1 MMMIIYLIY
10 PCGLVSRPFSTPPLA
25 RARSVDRGAACC
37 ASRAMATR
45 DELRLAARQHAERG
59 LRCSAKWVAELLV
72 SIARDGQADAEM
84 LTDEEEEDEDEQD
97 RVLLAKAYFDTNEF
111 QRAAHALQGVRGAR
125 GRFLRWYSLFLVGEK
140 RKEEETLEEVKRQAF
155 DEGGKPIRFGQQ
167 NAILISSLEKLETI
181 AKNALTRFKSAR
193 HAPKPAPFPTAP
205 IERQLLCLAGH
216 QLRTC
221 T

>member
-1 MMMIIYLIY
+1 
-10 PCGLVSRPFSTPPLA
+10 
-25 RARSVDRGAACC
+25 
-37 ASRAMATR
+37 MATR

-111 QRAAHALQGVRGAR
+111 QRAAHALEGVRGAR

-140 RKEEETLEEVKRQAF
+140 RKEEETLEEV
-155 DEGGKPIRFGQQ
+155 
-167 NAILISSLEKLETI
+167 SL
-181 AKNALTRFKSAR
+181 
-193 HAPKPAPFPTAP
+193 
-205 IERQLLCLAGH
+205 QLSPPPPSPPPPPPPPRSPPPSPLPPSPSPPP
-216 QLRTC
+216 R
-221 T
+221 